1 MKIEV
6 GESLALSWLRHV
18 RECQVVQINWKAT
31 PDILKDVDGGP
42 LGLVFDAIRRNFDEA
57 PNPLPLVKRT
67 ASLKQW
73 LQQGEVD
80 ALGLKLRAG
89 RVEEAIAV
97 DIAFHEGGLQ
107 YGSKAETS
115 ARVAKKLLRT
125 ALLLRGPL
133 VLEAGTVIFASPK
146 VSPATA
152 KAVLAALERVQ
163 AFAATVDVLG
173 SVRFEVLIG
182 DDFQEQ
188 MLAPVLELAK
198 KKDVADTSEL
208 FLRSVQLVRLFNR

>member
-18 RECQVVQINWKAT
+18 RRCQVVQINWKAT
-31 PDILKDVDGGP
+31 PDILVGVEDGP
-42 LGLVFDAIRRNFDEA
+42 LGAVFDTIRRGFDEA
-57 PNPLPLVKRT
+57 AEPMPLVKKT

-133 VLEAGTVIFASPK
+133 ALEAGTVVFASPK

-152 KAVLAALERVQ
+152 KAVVAALERVR
-163 AFAATVDVLG
+163 AFASTVDVLR
-173 SVRFEVLIG
+173 SVSFEVLIG
-182 DDFQEQ
+182 DGFHEQ
-188 MLAPVLELAK
+188 ILAK
-198 KKDVADTSEL
+198 VLDTASDVADTSEL
-208 FLRSVQLVRLFNR
+208 FLRSVQLVRLFDR

>member
-18 RECQVVQINWKAT
+18 RRCQVVQINWKAT
-31 PDILKDVDGGP
+31 PSMLVDVDAGP
-42 LGLVFDAIRRNFDEA
+42 LGPVFGAIRRSFDEA
-57 PNPLPLVKRT
+57 AEPMLLVKKT

-80 ALGLKLRAG
+80 ALGLKLREG
-89 RVEEAIAV
+89 RVEEAVAV

-133 VLEAGTVIFASPK
+133 ALEAGTVVFASPK

-152 KAVLAALERVQ
+152 RAVRAGLERVR
-163 AFAATVDVLG
+163 AFASTVDVLRTV
-173 SVRFEVLIG
+173 SFEVLIG
-182 DDFQEQ
+182 DGFHER
-188 MLAPVLELAK
+188 MLARVLDSAN
-198 KKDVADTSEL
+198 DVADTSEL
-208 FLRSVQLVRLFNR
+208 FLRSVQLVRLFDR